1 MITRLARRQLSIG
14 LLVLA
19 AGCAAE
25 SSRAT
30 RNGASNELLIVGYDR
45 EPDTMNRYATHI
57 LEDIQSCVIEGLVTA
72 DEKMNIVPVLAA
84 EIPTPENGGAEHDPV
99 VTDGLA
105 RQILG
110 NRDAAAM
117 RLACIEQC
125 REQCAVGLLRGF
137 DSERRAGGA

>member
-1 MITRLARRQLSIG
+1 MTTRFTRRRLSLG

-19 AGCAAE
+19 AGCAAD

-72 DEKMNIVPVLAA
+72 DEKMNIEEMKNGWYKAIKAA
-84 EIPTPENGGAEHDPV
+84 KAWGD
-99 VTDGLA
+99 L
-105 RQILG
+105 
-110 NRDAAAM
+110 
-117 RLACIEQC
+117 
-125 REQCAVGLLRGF
+125 
-137 DSERRAGGA
+137 